1 MGGLKMRK
9 SWKLSVGLLLVV
21 ALVAAACGGD
31 GEGEYSLVS
40 EGKLIVCT
48 DVPYPPFEDVVD
60 GEYVG
65 IDVDIMNEIGDKL
78 GLEVEFITQGFDGIT
93 SGAAMVAG
101 NCDIAASAITI
112 KPEREENVDFSEH
125 YLEVD
130 QSLMVPVGSGL
141 STLEDFAGLRLGVQ
155 TGTTGMDYATEN
167 APEGVTIVDFPTGG
181 ELFIALA
188 AGQID
193 GILQDK
199 PVNELRAE
207 ADDTVEIVQ
216 TYETNELYGFAVQEE
231 GKEALLTA
239 VNEALGELKDDGTL
253 DAIFEK
259 WFSA

>member
-1 MGGLKMRK
+1 MKTRTIA
-9 SWKLSVGLLLVV
+9 
-21 ALVAAACGGD
+21 ALVLVLAFALIAGACGD
-31 GEGEYSLVS
+31 GGGGGEYGLVT
-40 EGKLIVCT
+40 EGTLTVCS
-48 DVPYPPFEDVVD
+48 DVPYPPFEDEVG

-65 IDVDIMNEIGDKL
+65 IDVEIMDAIAAEL
-78 GLEVEFITQGFDGIT
+78 GLEMEFIQQGFEGIT
-93 SGAAMVAG
+93 TGAAMVAG

-112 KPEREENVDFSEH
+112 KPEREENVDFTDP

-155 TGTTGMDYATEN
+155 TGTTGKDYAEEN
-167 APEGVTIVDFPTGG
+167 APADATIVDFPTGG

-188 AGQID
+188 AEQID

-216 TYETNELYGFAVQEE
+216 TFETNELYGFAVQEE
-231 GKEALLTA
+231 GKEVLLA
-239 VNEALGELKDDGTL
+239 DVNEALAKLKDDGTL
-253 DAIFEK
+253 DAIFTK
-259 WFSA
+259 WFSG

>member
-1 MGGLKMRK
+1 MRSK
-9 SWKLSVGLLLVV
+9 SGVLL
-21 ALVAAACGGD
+21 ALVLVLALLATACGGGD
-31 GEGEYSLVS
+31 GEASEYDLVN
-40 EGKLIVCT
+40 EGTLTVCS
-48 DVPYPPFEDVVD
+48 DIPYPPFEDEVG

-65 IDVDIMNEIGDKL
+65 IDVDIMRAIADEL
-78 GLEVEFITQGFDGIT
+78 GLEMEFISTGFEGIT

-112 KPEREENVDFSEH
+112 KPEREENVDFSEP

-167 APEGVTIVDFPTGG
+167 APEGVEIVDFPTGG
-181 ELFIALA
+181 ELFVALA

-216 TYETNELYGFAVQEE
+216 TFETNELYGFAVQEE
-231 GKEALLTA
+231 GKEALLA
-239 VNEALGELKDDGTL
+239 DVNEALAKLKDDGTL
-253 DAIFEK
+253 DSIFEE

>member
-1 MGGLKMRK
+1 MKGKTTLAM
-9 SWKLSVGLLLVV
+9 VLLLGLVV
-21 ALVAAACGGD
+21 AACGDGGGD
-31 GEGEYSLVS
+31 ASGYDLVKD
-40 EGKLIVCT
+40 GTLTVCS
-48 DVPYPPFEDVVD
+48 DIPYPPFEDEVG

-65 IDVDIMNEIGDKL
+65 IDVEIMQDIADEL
-78 GLEVEFITQGFDGIT
+78 GLEMEFISTGFEGIT

-112 KPEREENVDFSEH
+112 KPEREENIDFSDP

-130 QSLMVPVGSGL
+130 QSLMVPKDSGL
-141 STLEDFAGLRLGVQ
+141 STLDGFVGKRLGVQ

-167 APEGVTIVDFPTGG
+167 APEGVTIVDYPTGG

-199 PVNELRAE
+199 PVNELRAA

-231 GKEALLTA
+231 GKEALLSA
-239 VNEALGELKDDGTL
+239 VNDALAKLKDAGTL
-253 DAIFEK
+253 DEIFNK